1 LIIDVVAVV
10 EEEEMTFDLEVLFAK
25 SLSEGDKQWERTSS
39 KAVIDT
45 RPYKGD
51 LTRYMPNKGQFNY
64 VHVDIDGKGGF
75 AKVIEDVKKF
85 GRYSTLMT
93 LAEGPMGQVM
103 FSIR

>member
-1 LIIDVVAVV
+1 
-10 EEEEMTFDLEVLFAK
+10 
-25 SLSEGDKQWERTSS
+25 
-39 KAVIDT
+39 
-45 RPYKGD
+45 
-51 LTRYMPNKGQFNY
+51 MPNKGHFNY

-85 GRYSTLMT
+85 GRYSPLMT